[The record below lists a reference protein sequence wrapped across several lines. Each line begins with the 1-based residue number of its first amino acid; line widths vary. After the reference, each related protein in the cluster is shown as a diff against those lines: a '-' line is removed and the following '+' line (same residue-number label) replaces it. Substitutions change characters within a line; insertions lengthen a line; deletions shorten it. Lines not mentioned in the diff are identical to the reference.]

1 MWTLSRWYCW
11 SLCLKRRKQGHTVSL
26 MQSAWDQAQT
36 ISSSDRATVSAVSEP
51 AVLDLMFQSNLLH
64 LWATKATAA
73 EAGGRILWK
82 NVRKSVVS
90 VLNIWATNSATAEI
104 NYVSFKAHRE
114 IAGVRP
120 WTGVFKETFFVFF
133 LERVLL
139 YTLKQNSALMWL
151 FKAPEK
157 LIWNVN
163 YFSLMRLA
171 TPHTCHHI
179 LIQFIQYCQILLIS
193 SSSNWASSTSNQWNN
208 Q

>member
-73 EAGGRILWK
+73 EVGGRILWK

-90 VLNIWATNSATAEI
+90 ALNIWATNSATAEI

-120 WTGVFKETFFVFF
+120 WTGVFKETFFMFS
-133 LERVLL
+133 VL
-139 YTLKQNSALMWL
+139 
-151 FKAPEK
+151 
-157 LIWNVN
+157 NVCCFTRSN
-163 YFSLMRLA
+163 R
-171 TPHTCHHI
+171 
-179 LIQFIQYCQILLIS
+179 ILLSCDYLKPLKTWFGMLIIS
-193 SSSNWASSTSNQWNN
+193 R
-208 Q
+208 

>member
-1 MWTLSRWYCW
+1 MIEIKLPNVNI
-11 SLCLKRRKQGHTVSL
+11 KQVILLVTVSQEKKTRTHWVI

-36 ISSSDRATVSAVSEP
+36 TSSSDRATVSAVSEP

-90 VLNIWATNSATAEI
+90 ALNIWATNSATAEI

-120 WTGVFKETFFVFF
+120 WTGVFKETFLFSF
-133 LERVLL
+133 L
-139 YTLKQNSALMWL
+139 
-151 FKAPEK
+151 
-157 LIWNVN
+157 NVCCFTRSN
-163 YFSLMRLA
+163 R
-171 TPHTCHHI
+171 
-179 LIQFIQYCQILLIS
+179 ILLSCDYLKPLKSWFGMLIIS
-193 SSSNWASSTSNQWNN
+193 R
-208 Q
+208 